1 MVCHIFWETPISCF
15 IAAIPG
21 ISLVI
26 FCFMVC
32 HYQENHMFKTR
43 VWSAVVVSTYE
54 PLLYPLSKSVES
66 LEVKDECHRLVAT
79 IATWSMRCAL
89 KGKAPVTGPF
99 GEPLTKNGQNVGA
112 SPYPTMG
119 ICLLISALEP
129 MPKPGKNAT
138 SLKGIISAIRFARF
152 AWQSDPT
159 SMVTLLWLSKIS
171 TRMQL
176 TFWPVLLMQN
186 IWPLRTIKALG
197 RTCLGFTWSLVS
209 GIQCTRCSLELPK
222 IYLHLAWAFGVAMG
236 TSRGLT

>member
-1 MVCHIFWETPISCF
+1 MYGKPPPRHWSLSQNKTPLNIWIKKYRLMVCHIFWETPISCF

-43 VWSAVVVSTYE
+43 VWSVVVVSTYE

-99 GEPLTKNGQNVGA
+99 GEPLTKKRAERGGQPLSYNG
-112 SPYPTMG
+112 Y
-119 ICLLISALEP
+119 L
-129 MPKPGKNAT
+129 
-138 SLKGIISAIRFARF
+138 FA
-152 AWQSDPT
+152 
-159 SMVTLLWLSKIS
+159 
-171 TRMQL
+171 
-176 TFWPVLLMQN
+176 
-186 IWPLRTIKALG
+186 
-197 RTCLGFTWSLVS
+197 
-209 GIQCTRCSLELPK
+209 
-222 IYLHLAWAFGVAMG
+222 
-236 TSRGLT
+236 